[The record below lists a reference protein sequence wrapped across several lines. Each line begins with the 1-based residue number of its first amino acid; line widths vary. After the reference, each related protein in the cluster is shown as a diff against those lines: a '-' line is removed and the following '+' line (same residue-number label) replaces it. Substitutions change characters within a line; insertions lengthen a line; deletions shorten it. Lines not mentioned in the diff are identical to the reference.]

1 MNYYNQEMSETM
13 TEALEFHLEA
23 GFLARSCGPKV
34 AKIPPPGTEIFFHN
48 SPFIR
53 HNYSATFCG
62 RRYPPGYRPEFSY
75 RRVALGSGRARQTDK
90 AVLSFA
96 AQTG

>member
-13 TEALEFHLEA
+13 TKTLEFPQGG

-34 AKIPPPGTEIFFHN
+34 AKIPPPGTKIFFHN